1 MLVIPIPKLSPDG
14 HSMVYCIIRPAFMSK
29 VTIND
34 HIFRGY
40 DLRGVSNV
48 DLSEELM
55 EHLGKAYATFL
66 YQRRIWEVVVGR
78 DNRITSEGYS
88 KAFVKGLVESGIDVV
103 DIGLTLA
110 QIVYFSQ
117 YPLRFKGAAMITAS
131 HNPAEYNGLKMA
143 VGFSDTMTGPEIQQL
158 KEIAKDGQF
167 KKFNRKG
174 SYKKIDIFPEYKKDI
189 LRRAGKIGKFKVVV
203 DTIYGTAGM
212 FLPKILREAGC
223 EVIEQ
228 HTELDGTFPLG
239 TADPTEK
246 AVQERLAEKVVKEK
260 ADIGFSYDTDG
271 DRMGIVDS
279 QGRLIWND
287 TLVSIFAMDVLDYMP
302 GAKIVFNV
310 LCSKQ
315 TRDVIESHGGE
326 PVIWITGHSFIKAKL
341 KEERAPFA
349 GELSGHMFFADNFY
363 GHDDEAYATL
373 RLLAYLTRVG
383 KTLDRV
389 VDELPKYHS
398 SPEIKVGC
406 PDNIKFKLVSDGIA
420 KDIKGIYPTAS
431 YVDIDGLR
439 FDTDHE
445 MGVIRA
451 SQNGPYLTIKYEAKD
466 AEEYVK
472 LKKVLSDILH
482 KYPEIDFKDGVNIDA
497 LE

>member
-1 MLVIPIPKLSPDG
+1 
-14 HSMVYCIIRPAFMSK
+14 MSK

-40 DLRGVSNV
+40 DLRGVADT
-48 DLSEELM
+48 DLSEEVM
-55 EHLGKAYATFL
+55 EYLGQAYATFL

-78 DNRITSEGYS
+78 DNRITSEAYS
-88 KAFVKGLVESGIDVV
+88 EAFIKGLLDSGIDVV
-103 DIGLTLA
+103 DIGLALA
-110 QIVYFSQ
+110 QIVYFAQ

-131 HNPAEYNGLKMA
+131 HNPAQYNGLKLA
-143 VGFSDTMTGPEIQQL
+143 VGFSDTMTTQEIQKL

-167 KKFNRKG
+167 KKFNRQAT
-174 SYKKIDIFPEYKKDI
+174 YLKKDIFPEYKKDI
-189 LRRAGKIGKFKVVV
+189 LRRTGKIGKFKVVV

-223 EVIEQ
+223 EVIGQ
-228 HTELDGTFPLG
+228 HTKLDGTFPLG
-239 TADPTEK
+239 TADPTERE
-246 AVQERLAEKVVKEK
+246 VQERLAERVKKEK

-271 DRMGIVDS
+271 DRMGVVDS

-287 TLVSIFAMDVLDYMP
+287 TLVAIFAMDVLDFMP

-315 TRDVIESHGGE
+315 TRDVIEAYGGQ
-326 PVIWITGHSFIKAKL
+326 PIIWITGHSFIKAKL

-383 KTLDRV
+383 KSLDQV
-389 VDELPKYHS
+389 VDKLPKYHS
-398 SPEIKVGC
+398 SPEIKVAC
-406 PDNIKFKLVSDGIA
+406 PDNIKFKLVSEKIA
-420 KDIKGIYPTAS
+420 KDIKNTYPKAS
-431 YVDIDGLR
+431 YVEIDGIR
-439 FDTDHE
+439 FDTDIL

-451 SQNGPYLTIKYEAKD
+451 SQNGPYITIKYEAKD
-466 AEEYVK
+466 AEEYIK
-472 LKKVLSDILH
+472 LKKVLNDILH
-482 KYPEIDFKDGVNIDA
+482 KYPEIDFKDGVNTDA
-497 LE
+497 LK

>member
-1 MLVIPIPKLSPDG
+1 
-14 HSMVYCIIRPAFMSK
+14 MSK
-29 VTIND
+29 ITIHD

-40 DLRGVSNV
+40 DLRGVADT
-48 DLSEELM
+48 DLSEEVM
-55 EHLGKAYATFL
+55 EYLGQAYATFL

-78 DNRITSEGYS
+78 DNRITSEAYS
-88 KAFVKGLVESGIDVV
+88 KAFIKGLLDSGIDVV
-103 DIGLTLA
+103 DIGLSLA
-110 QIVYFSQ
+110 QIVYFAQ

-131 HNPAEYNGLKMA
+131 HNPAQYNGLKLA
-143 VGFSDTMTGPEIQQL
+143 VGFSDTMTTQEIQKL
-158 KEIAKDGQF
+158 KEIAKNGQF
-167 KKFNRKG
+167 KKFDRKA
-174 SYKKIDIFPEYKKDI
+174 SCRQEDIFPEYKKDI

-212 FLPKILREAGC
+212 FLPKILRETGC
-223 EVIEQ
+223 EVVEQ

-239 TADPTEK
+239 TADPTERE
-246 AVQERLAEKVVKEK
+246 VQERLAERVRKEK

-271 DRMGIVDS
+271 DRMGVVDS

-287 TLVSIFAMDVLDYMP
+287 TLVAIFAMDVLDFMP

-315 TRDVIESHGGE
+315 TRDVIEASGGQ
-326 PVIWITGHSFIKAKL
+326 PIIWVTGHSFIKAKL

-383 KTLDRV
+383 KSLDQV

-406 PDNIKFKLVSDGIA
+406 PDNIKFKLVSEKIANDIKSIYPKASFVEIDGI
-420 KDIKGIYPTAS
+420 
-431 YVDIDGLR
+431 R
-439 FDTDHE
+439 FDTDIL
-445 MGVIRA
+445 MGVVRA
-451 SQNGPYLTIKYEAKD
+451 SQNGPYITIKYEAKEK
-466 AEEYVK
+466 EEYTK
-472 LKKVLSDILH
+472 LKNVLNDILH
-482 KYPEIDFKDGVNIDA
+482 KYPEIDFKDGVNTDA
-497 LE
+497 LN

>member
-1 MLVIPIPKLSPDG
+1 
-14 HSMVYCIIRPAFMSK
+14 MSK

-40 DLRGVSNV
+40 DLRGVSGE
-48 DLSEELM
+48 DLNEEVM
-55 EHLGKAYATFL
+55 GILGKAYATFL
-66 YQRRIWEVVVGR
+66 YQRKIWEVVVGR
-78 DNRITSEGYS
+78 DNRTTGETFS
-88 KAFVKGLVESGIDVV
+88 KAFIKSLLDSGIDVV
-103 DIGLTLA
+103 DIGLSLA
-110 QIVYFSQ
+110 QIVYFAQ
-117 YPLRFKGAAMITAS
+117 YPLRFKGAAMVTAS
-131 HNPAEYNGLKMA
+131 HNPAQYNGLKMA

-158 KEIAKDGQF
+158 KEIAKAGEF
-167 KKFNRKG
+167 KKFNRKAK
-174 SYKKIDIFPEYKKDI
+174 YEQKDIFPEYKADI
-189 LRRAGKIGKFKVVV
+189 LRRAGKISQFKVVV

-223 EVIEQ
+223 EVVEQ

-246 AVQERLAEKVVKEK
+246 SVQERLAERVKKEG

-287 TLVSIFAMDVLDYMP
+287 TLVAIFAMDVLDFMP
-302 GAKIVFNV
+302 GAKIIFNV

-315 TRDVIESHGGE
+315 TRDVIEAHGGE
-326 PVIWITGHSFIKAKL
+326 PVIWVTGHSFIKAKL
-341 KEERAPFA
+341 KEERAPFG

-383 KTLDRV
+383 KSLDQV

-398 SPEIKVGC
+398 SPEIKFGC
-406 PDNIKFKLVSDGIA
+406 PDNIKFKLISDGIA
-420 KDIKGIYPTAS
+420 KDIKAAYPTAS
-431 YVDIDGLR
+431 FVEIDGIR
-439 FDTDHE
+439 FDTDDL
-445 MGVIRA
+445 MAVIRA
-451 SQNGPYLTIKYEAKD
+451 SQNGPYLTIKYEAKT
-466 AEEYVK
+466 AEEYIK
-472 LKKVLSDILH
+472 LKEALSEILH
-482 KYPEIDFKDGVNIDA
+482 KYPEIDFKDGVNTDA
-497 LE
+497 LQ

>member
-1 MLVIPIPKLSPDG
+1 
-14 HSMVYCIIRPAFMSK
+14 MSK

-48 DLSEELM
+48 DLSEEIM
-55 EHLGKAYATFL
+55 EYLGKAYATFL

-78 DNRITSEGYS
+78 DNRTTSEAYT
-88 KAFVKGLVESGIDVV
+88 KAFIKGLVESGIDVV
-103 DIGLTLA
+103 DIGLSLA

-131 HNPAEYNGLKMA
+131 HNPAEYNGLKLA
-143 VGFSDTMTGPEIQQL
+143 VGFSDTMTTQEIQQL

-174 SYKKIDIFPEYKKDI
+174 SYKTQDIFPEYKKDV

-223 EVIEQ
+223 EVVEQ

-239 TADPTEK
+239 TADPTERE
-246 AVQERLAEKVVKEK
+246 VQERLAERVKKEK

-279 QGRLIWND
+279 EGRLIWND
-287 TLVSIFAMDVLDYMP
+287 TLVAIFAMDILDYMP

-315 TRDVIESHGGE
+315 TKDVIESHGGV
-326 PVIWITGHSFIKAKL
+326 PVIWVTGHSFIKAKL

-383 KTLDRV
+383 KSLEEVIDG
-389 VDELPKYHS
+389 LPKYHS

-406 PDNIKFKLVSDGIA
+406 PDAIKFKLVSGGIT
-420 KDIKGIYPTAS
+420 KDIKAAFPTAG
-431 YVDIDGLR
+431 YVEIDGVR
-439 FDTDHE
+439 FDTEHE
-445 MGVIRA
+445 MAVIRA
-451 SQNGPYLTIKYEAKD
+451 SQNGPYLTVKYEAKD

-472 LKKVLSDILH
+472 LKKQLSEILH
-482 KYPEIDFKDGVNIDA
+482 KYPEIDFKDGVNTDA